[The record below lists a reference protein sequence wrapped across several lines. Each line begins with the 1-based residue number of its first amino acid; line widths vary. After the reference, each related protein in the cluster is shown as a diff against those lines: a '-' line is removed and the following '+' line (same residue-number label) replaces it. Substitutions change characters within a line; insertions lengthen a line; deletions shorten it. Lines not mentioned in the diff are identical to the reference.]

1 MFDEGDEA
9 LVMGH
14 RPGEHGSRAVN
25 ALLSTIVRT
34 MTEMEQGLRPVA
46 ALDTIA
52 SPLAARRIRHQ
63 VHEMQLGKRTGKR
76 GGRPRTTPA
85 TVLNASSFH
94 PTAGVTEGV
103 VVIESDGRSRAYCI
117 RLEQEATRWRL
128 VELATPGGTL
138 RAAVTEASRSGA
150 VPARRARDATLVRT
164 RRHQLLDG
172 ALATQGPRARGR
184 AGSAR
189 PHTQRCAARFAARAG
204 APLCAGRGTRGA
216 RPMRGR
222 SRRTDRRAVSAMR
235 QAARRA
241 SGRSVAALE
250 LLTAAA
256 VARVVAADAVVRD
269 VGARRRSRP
278 DARSGRRRALTEPGP
293 ARCGSRPSDGGP
305 RAAGRLQPQRRRH
318 RRNGLAS
325 ARRSRRARPHARSGG
340 ASRR

>member
-34 MTEMEQGLRPVA
+34 MTEMEQRLRPVA

-85 TVLNASSFH
+85 TVLNTSSFH

-103 VVIESDGRSRAYCI
+103 VVIESDGQSRAYCI

-150 VPARRARDATLVRT
+150 VPLDEHGMRRSSGRGGISYST
-164 RRHQLLDG
+164 
-172 ALATQGPRARGR
+172 RARGR
-184 AGSAR
+184 ARSAL
-189 PHTQRCAARFAARAG
+189 PHTQRCAARAG

-216 RPMRGR
+216 ARCGDGRGGLTVVR
-222 SRRTDRRAVSAMR
+222 SAQCVRLLAVR
-235 QAARRA
+235 QAA
-241 SGRSVAALE
+241 
-250 LLTAAA
+250 
-256 VARVVAADAVVRD
+256 
-269 VGARRRSRP
+269 P
-278 DARSGRRRALTEPGP
+278 WQ
-293 ARCGSRPSDGGP
+293 
-305 RAAGRLQPQRRRH
+305 RL
-318 RRNGLAS
+318 NF
-325 ARRSRRARPHARSGG
+325 
-340 ASRR
+340 

>member
-150 VPARRARDATLVRT
+150 VPIDEHGMRRSSGRGGISYSTAPWPPRGHEPEVARDPLGRT
-164 RRHQLLDG
+164 RSD
-172 ALATQGPRARGR
+172 ALHEQAHPSAQDAAPEGP
-184 AGSAR
+184 
-189 PHTQRCAARFAARAG
+189 
-204 APLCAGRGTRGA
+204 
-216 RPMRGR
+216 
-222 SRRTDRRAVSAMR
+222 
-235 QAARRA
+235 
-241 SGRSVAALE
+241 
-250 LLTAAA
+250 
-256 VARVVAADAVVRD
+256 
-269 VGARRRSRP
+269 P
-278 DARSGRRRALTEPGP
+278 DAGTVEE
-293 ARCGSRPSDGGP
+293 D
-305 RAAGRLQPQRRRH
+305 
-318 RRNGLAS
+318 
-325 ARRSRRARPHARSGG
+325 
-340 ASRR
+340 

>member
-85 TVLNASSFH
+85 TVLNTSSFH

-150 VPARRARDATLVRT
+150 VPLDEHGMRRSSGRGGISYSTVPWPPRGHEPEVARDPLGRT
-164 RRHQLLDG
+164 RSD
-172 ALATQGPRARGR
+172 ALHDALHEQAHPSAQDAAPEGP
-184 AGSAR
+184 
-189 PHTQRCAARFAARAG
+189 
-204 APLCAGRGTRGA
+204 
-216 RPMRGR
+216 
-222 SRRTDRRAVSAMR
+222 
-235 QAARRA
+235 
-241 SGRSVAALE
+241 
-250 LLTAAA
+250 
-256 VARVVAADAVVRD
+256 
-269 VGARRRSRP
+269 P
-278 DARSGRRRALTEPGP
+278 DAGTVEE
-293 ARCGSRPSDGGP
+293 D
-305 RAAGRLQPQRRRH
+305 
-318 RRNGLAS
+318 
-325 ARRSRRARPHARSGG
+325 
-340 ASRR
+340 

>member
-150 VPARRARDATLVRT
+150 VPIDEHGMRRSSGRGGISYSTAPWPPRDHEPEVPRDPLGRTPSDALSDALYEQAHPSSRDA
-164 RRHQLLDG
+164 
-172 ALATQGPRARGR
+172 APEGP
-184 AGSAR
+184 
-189 PHTQRCAARFAARAG
+189 
-204 APLCAGRGTRGA
+204 
-216 RPMRGR
+216 
-222 SRRTDRRAVSAMR
+222 
-235 QAARRA
+235 
-241 SGRSVAALE
+241 
-250 LLTAAA
+250 
-256 VARVVAADAVVRD
+256 
-269 VGARRRSRP
+269 P
-278 DARSGRRRALTEPGP
+278 DAGP
-293 ARCGSRPSDGGP
+293 VAER
-305 RAAGRLQPQRRRH
+305 
-318 RRNGLAS
+318 
-325 ARRSRRARPHARSGG
+325 
-340 ASRR
+340 